1 MTKVNLNQYP
11 YHDDYDENK
20 KFYRILFRPGRAI
33 QTRELNQLQTLLQK
47 QIERVGAHLFE
58 QGAQVI
64 PGDKEGVKYINNYG
78 FIKIAGTNNNLAQ
91 TLAQL
96 NQYWLG
102 KVIKSLSGALDIKAE
117 VVGVLPPDSGGE
129 ARLFINY
136 LAADTTGADTKFVKN
151 QLITTIDDNTPITA
165 TIANKPEAVGTAHAV
180 IVAEGVY
187 FFNGNFVFVE
197 QQKLFIQPQNIDDD
211 SAWLLPPTAL
221 VGLQISESIV
231 TADDDQTLYDNAI
244 GTPNFS
250 APGADRLKISA
261 DIFQAPNINYA
272 AGDFVPL
279 LALVDGTLRKRVVN
293 TDYSILEHTLARR
306 TFDESGD
313 YVVNPFI
320 ISVENFLREGNLGG
334 IHPIEEFQCSNLD
347 DAIKLANKF
356 FELPIFD
363 EDVDAEGPFA
373 GGVQYED
380 AWYPTKKDGTF
391 QDFLTLCRDRVS
403 LKIEPGKAYVKGY
416 EIEKIFTTI
425 VDIPRART
433 LKYQNNSALYTPLGS
448 YLIVTDV
455 EGVPELQNYDLI
467 ELHNTPKAQQ
477 NNPGGNNSTSKIGTA
492 RVLAVELL
500 STPSASSGAT
510 YKLYLFDIKPDANK
524 SLAQLKSVYSGNP
537 TFKCNCFP
545 DYYRLFGSV
554 SIKNVDANGNELGT
568 TPTSL
573 TVGTTYML
581 IGTGTSWKNDQT
593 NVLITNDVVR
603 VGLGINAAYFRVKAN
618 PENDNQL
625 LVIYLSGATSILP
638 GSVIESSY
646 VQFQGLQ
653 EGASLV
659 YKLPHDAIKTV
670 RGGSQGAPNPSAID
684 TVLTVRRV
692 VASDLV
698 TTGVT
703 SVSLTADELFSPFS
717 INDYIIIN
725 KSDGK
730 WLELQSY
737 DGPIDQVPNGANIA
751 SNSAILKIVGNTIN
765 IYTTSSQSKTLYI
778 IATVQKTN
786 SAALQRTK
794 TLRSGK
800 FDYFPAQLKHRY
812 SGPYVVVDSDAN
824 IISLKKAD
832 VLRISRVIQSPNF
845 SVDPDN
851 AADEDLLD
859 GHTNVTALYML
870 DSGQRDYYYDIGSA
884 IRKSGVPKATGKI
897 RVEFDYF
904 EHSLGSTGGYFSV
917 DSYNTEGAS
926 AELRYEDIPMF
937 TNSIGETYD
946 LACCLDFRPRV
957 IDDDGA
963 SEIGLTAGFKT
974 YLEPPKGSVRCD
986 YHHYEARA
994 DKLYLDKSGEF
1005 VVKRGVPE
1013 INPKNPDEPATG
1025 MTIANLLLRPYTANP
1040 TDCAV
1045 SVVDNRR
1052 YTMRDIGKLE
1062 KRIENLEYYTSLS
1075 LLEKQTSEM
1084 VIPDAAGQNKFKNG
1098 FMVDN
1103 FGSHDA
1109 GDYSWDS
1116 GARACIDTVRQE
1128 LRPQPQRI
1136 NVELF
1141 EKAELIYDNPY
1152 DQEQEGRAKKWYQK
1166 TGEIYTLP
1174 YENVVMLDQPKASK
1188 VSNVNPYAVF
1198 TYVGVLDISPWSD
1211 EWKEADV
1218 WAPPNNVQDEGAYDM
1233 IKQSMN
1239 NGKGVSISYGAT
1251 FNNWTGVD
1259 INQVPTGRQK
1269 VIIAGHS
1276 VVEQRIKE
1284 VKERTQRESGEN
1296 ANALSAPGQGNRG
1309 TSGRSAQTGPG
1320 RPAQNAHTR
1329 AGRSVVGGHSGGKK
1343 KKNK

>member
-11 YHDDYDENK
+11 YYDDYDENK

-33 QTRELNQLQTLLQK
+33 QTRELNQLQSLLQK

-78 FIKIAGTNNNLAQ
+78 FIKIAGTDGNLAT
-91 TLAQL
+91 TLTQL

-102 KVIKSLSGALDIKAE
+102 KTIKSLSEPLDIRAE
-117 VVGVLPPDSGGE
+117 VVGVLPPDSSGE
-129 ARLFINY
+129 ARLFLNY
-136 LAADTTGADTKFVKN
+136 LRADNSGDNTKFLKN
-151 QLITTIDDNTPITA
+151 QLITTIDETPISA
-165 TIANKPEAVGTAHAV
+165 NIVNKDEAIGIAHCV

-197 QQKLFIQPQNIDDD
+197 QQKLFIQPRDIDDD
-211 SAWLLPPTAL
+211 AAWLEPPTAL
-221 VGLQISESIV
+221 VGLKVTESVV
-231 TADDDQTLYDNAI
+231 TADDDDTLYDNAI

-261 DIFQAPNINYA
+261 DIFQAPDINFT

-279 LALVDGTLRKRVVN
+279 LALVNGTLRKRVVN

-320 ISVENFLREGNLGG
+320 VSVENFLREGNLGG
-334 IHPIEEFQCSNLD
+334 AHPLEEFQCSSK
-347 DAIKLANKF
+347 DAAILLANKF
-356 FELPIFD
+356 FELPIYN
-363 EDVDAEGPFA
+363 EDVEAEGPFA

-433 LKYQNNSALYTPLGS
+433 LKYQNNSALYTPLGT

-467 ELHNTPKAQQ
+467 ELHNTPKTQQ
-477 NNPGGNNSTSKIGTA
+477 NNPGGSSSTSRIGTA

-500 STPSASSGAT
+500 STASSTSSAT

-524 SLAQLKSVYSGNP
+524 SLSQLKSVYSGNP
-537 TFKCNCFP
+537 TFKCNCSP

-554 SIKNVDANGNELGT
+554 SIKNQDGITDVTGALNT
-568 TPTSL
+568 TS
-573 TVGTTYML
+573 TYML
-581 IGTGTSWKNDQT
+581 VGTGTSWKNDQT
-593 NVLITNDVVR
+593 NVIIANDVVR
-603 VGLGINAAYFRVKAN
+603 VGLGVNASYFRVTAN

-625 LVIYLSGATSILP
+625 LVNYLSGASSILP
-638 GSVIESSY
+638 GSVIEASY

-653 EGASLV
+653 EGSSLV

-670 RGGSQGAPNPSAID
+670 RGGSQGAPNPSAKD

-698 TTGVT
+698 TTGTT
-703 SVSLTADELFSPFS
+703 SVSLTTDELFSPFS

-725 KSDGK
+725 KNNGQ
-730 WLELQSY
+730 WMQLQSY
-737 DGPIDQVPNGANIA
+737 DGPAAGAPDGTTIP
-751 SNSAILKIVGNTIN
+751 SNTAVLKIVGNTIN
-765 IYTTSSQSKTLYI
+765 IYTKSSESKTLYI
-778 IATVQKTN
+778 IATIQKTN
-786 SAALQRTK
+786 NASLERTK
-794 TLRSGK
+794 ILRSGS
-800 FDYFPAQLKHRY
+800 FQYFPAQLKHRY
-812 SGPYVVVDSDAN
+812 SGPYVVVESDAN

-832 VLRISRVIQSPNF
+832 VLRISRVVQSPNF
-845 SVDPDN
+845 SVEPSDCS
-851 AADEDLLD
+851 DEDLPD
-859 GHTNVTALYML
+859 GHINVTALYTL
-870 DSGQRDYYYDIGSA
+870 DSGQRDYYYDIGRA

-904 EHSLGSTGGYFSV
+904 DHTLGSTGGYFSV
-917 DSYNTEGAS
+917 DSYNTEGAT

-937 TNSIGETYD
+937 TNSSGETYD

-957 IDDDGA
+957 IDDDGLTQ
-963 SEIGLTAGFKT
+963 IGVSAGFKT

-994 DKLYLDKSGEF
+994 DKLYLDKSGAF
-1005 VVKRGVPE
+1005 VVKRGIPE

-1040 TDCAV
+1040 SDCAV
-1045 SVVDNRR
+1045 SMVDNRR

-1075 LLEKQTSEM
+1075 LLEKQTAEL

-1116 GARACIDTVRQE
+1116 GARACIDTERQE

-1141 EKAELIYDNPY
+1141 EKAELIYENPF
-1152 DQEQEGRAKKWYQK
+1152 DQEQEGRVKKWYQK

-1218 WAPPNNVQDEGAYDM
+1218 WAEPHNVVDEGAYDL
-1233 IKQSMN
+1233 IKASMG
-1239 NGKGVSISYGAT
+1239 NGKGITTSYGAT
-1251 FNNWTGVD
+1251 FNNWTGID

-1284 VKERTQRESGEN
+1284 VKERKQEEKSDN
-1296 ANALSAPGQGNRG
+1296 ANALSAPKQGDKGSKGKSTTN
-1309 TSGRSAQTGPG
+1309 GPG
-1320 RPAQNAHTR
+1320 KPAQNAHQR
-1329 AGRSVVGGHSGGKK
+1329 AGRAVVGGHKGGKK